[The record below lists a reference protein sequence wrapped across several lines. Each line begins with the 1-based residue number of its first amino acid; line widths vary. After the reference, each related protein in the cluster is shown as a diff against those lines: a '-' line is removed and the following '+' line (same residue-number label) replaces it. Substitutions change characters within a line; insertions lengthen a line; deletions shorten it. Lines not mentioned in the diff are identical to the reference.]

1 MAKQKRKT
9 KKKKKPNN
17 SIKNTYKKVAIGIDI
32 FMLISMVFIY
42 GTNTGFL
49 GDIIKGVYFNIFG
62 IGAYIIPILVFISS
76 LIYILDK
83 YNNKVL
89 KHSIYIYSIFIMTLV
104 IIDLN
109 LNIKEAFIP
118 RITEASYLAALYKG
132 GGFLGSALC
141 YLLLKICGI
150 VGIYLIFIVLVTL
163 FVMSIFDIT
172 LKDIYEYI
180 KLVFIEIKNK
190 IKNRKKISK
199 NKVKNKPKEKN
210 KPIKNNF
217 IKEDLEDKSI
227 VINDYKN
234 ADTDL
239 SDNKNIEEIEADE
252 DNGEIED
259 INIQTEE
266 SEEYKVPPLELLNTP
281 KPSQFDNK
289 DEVMHKA
296 TKIEETLSSFGIE
309 SKVVQINRGPTVT
322 CYELQPSQG
331 VKVSRIVNLADD
343 LSLSLATSEIR
354 IEAPIPGKSVVGIEV
369 ANENKDAVLLKEI
382 IDSREFNEIE
392 SKMPVALGKSISG
405 KPIVSS
411 IDKMPHLLIAG
422 ATGSGKSVCI
432 NTIIMSILYKASPND
447 VKLILID
454 PKVVELSIYNGIPH
468 LAIPVVTD
476 PKKASHAL
484 NWAVTEME
492 RRYKIFSENFVRDIK
507 SYNKKNID
515 NKLEKLPYIVIIID
529 ELSDLMMVSANE
541 VEDAIC
547 RLAQMARACGIHLI
561 VATQRPTVDVIT
573 GTIKAN
579 IPSRISFAVSSQI
592 DSRTILDSS
601 GAEKLLGK
609 GDMLF
614 FPSNLS
620 KPLRVQ
626 GCFISDP
633 EVEDIVSYLR
643 EENKTQ
649 YDETIIEDIDNSV
662 KEEKVLESTDELFE
676 DAVKIILEE
685 NSASISLLQR
695 KLKIGYARAG
705 RLIDDME
712 EQGLISG
719 FEGSKPR
726 KVLIS
731 KDYFNKK
738 GENVDE
744 YS

>member
-9 KKKKKPNN
+9 KKK
-17 SIKNTYKKVAIGIDI
+17 STKNTKTTYKKISIGLAI
-32 FMLISMVFIY
+32 FMAISMVFIY

-62 IGAYIIPILVFISS
+62 IGAYLIPVLILISCFIF
-76 LIYILDK
+76 ILDK
-83 YNNKVL
+83 NNDKVF
-89 KHSIYIYSIFIMTLV
+89 KNSIYVYSLFIMTLV
-104 IIDLN
+104 LIDINMN
-109 LNIKEAFIP
+109 LKDTFVL
-118 RITEASYLAALYKG
+118 RISESSYLAAQYKG
-132 GGFLGSALC
+132 GGFLGAALS
-141 YLLLKICGI
+141 YLMIKICGI

-163 FVMSIFDIT
+163 LTMSIFNIT
-172 LKDIYEYI
+172 LKDILEYI
-180 KLVFIEIKNK
+180 KVIFIELKTKIKNK
-190 IKNRKKISK
+190 KTIDKKKVNKANKDRKIDKKEKISM
-199 NKVKNKPKEKN
+199 EKDD
-210 KPIKNNF
+210 NNN
-217 IKEDLEDKSI
+217 SI

-234 ADTDL
+234 SDL
-239 SDNKNIEEIEADE
+239 KSDVKDESIEEIDAELENLENIDIK
-252 DNGEIED
+252 IE
-259 INIQTEE
+259 N
-266 SEEYKVPPLELLNTP
+266 SEEYKIPPLKLLNTP
-281 KPSQFDNK
+281 KPSNIDNK
-289 DEVMHKA
+289 DEVMDKA
-296 TKIEETLSSFGIE
+296 NKIEETLSSFGIE

-331 VKVSRIVNLADD
+331 IKVSRIVNLSDD

-382 IDSREFNEIE
+382 IDSTEFNEID
-392 SKMPVALGKSISG
+392 SKMPIALGKSISG
-405 KPIVSS
+405 KPIVST

-507 SYNKKNID
+507 SYNKKNSD
-515 NKLEKLPYIVIIID
+515 NTLEKLPYIVIIID

-626 GCFISDP
+626 GSFISDS
-633 EVEDIVSYLR
+633 EVEEIVSYLR

-649 YDETIIEDIDNSV
+649 YDETIIEDIDNSA
-662 KEEKVLESTDELFE
+662 KEQKILESTDELFE

-726 KVLIS
+726 KVLIG

-738 GENVDE
+738 GENSNE

>member
-9 KKKKKPNN
+9 KKKN
-17 SIKNTYKKVAIGIDI
+17 IKNTKTTYKKISIGLAV
-32 FMLISMVFIY
+32 FMAISMVFIY

-49 GDIIKGVYFNIFG
+49 GDIIKGLYFNVFG
-62 IGAYIIPILVFISS
+62 IGAYLIPVLILISCFIF
-76 LIYILDK
+76 ILDK
-83 YNNKVL
+83 NNDKVL
-89 KHSIYIYSIFIMTLV
+89 KNSIYVYSLFIMTLV
-104 IIDLN
+104 LIDINMN
-109 LNIKEAFIP
+109 LKDTFIL
-118 RITEASYLAALYKG
+118 RISESSYLAAQYKG
-132 GGFLGSALC
+132 GGFLGAILS
-141 YLLLKICGI
+141 YLMIKICGI

-163 FVMSIFDIT
+163 LTMSIFNIT
-172 LKDIYEYI
+172 LKDVLEYI
-180 KLVFIEIKNK
+180 KVIFIELKTK
-190 IKNRKKISK
+190 IKNRNTKTKKKVTKNKKIDK
-199 NKVKNKPKEKN
+199 KEK
-210 KPIKNNF
+210 KN
-217 IKEDLEDKSI
+217 IEKEENNNSI

-234 ADTDL
+234 
-239 SDNKNIEEIEADE
+239 SDSKLISKDESIEEIDAELENLENIDIK
-252 DNGEIED
+252 IE
-259 INIQTEE
+259 NA
-266 SEEYKVPPLELLNTP
+266 EEYKIPPLKLLNTP
-281 KPSQFDNK
+281 KPSTVDNK
-289 DEVMHKA
+289 DEIMNKA
-296 TKIEETLSSFGIE
+296 NKIEETLSSFGIE

-331 VKVSRIVNLADD
+331 IKVSRIVNLADD

-382 IDSREFNEIE
+382 IDSNEFTEID
-392 SKMPVALGKSISG
+392 SKMPIALGKSISG
-405 KPIVSS
+405 KPIVST

-507 SYNKKNID
+507 SYNKKNSD
-515 NKLEKLPYIVIIID
+515 NTLEKLPYIVIIID

-626 GCFISDP
+626 GSFISDS
-633 EVEDIVSYLR
+633 EVEEIVSYLR

-649 YDETIIEDIDNSV
+649 YDETIIEDIDNSA
-662 KEEKVLESTDELFE
+662 KEQKILESTDELFE

-726 KVLIS
+726 KVLIG

-738 GENVDE
+738 GENSNE
-744 YS
+744 YSQ

>member
-9 KKKKKPNN
+9 KKKNT
-17 SIKNTYKKVAIGIDI
+17 KNTKTTYKKISIGLAV
-32 FMLISMVFIY
+32 FMAISMVFIY

-49 GDIIKGVYFNIFG
+49 GDIIKGLYFNVFG
-62 IGAYIIPILVFISS
+62 IGAYLIPVLILISCFIF
-76 LIYILDK
+76 ILDK
-83 YNNKVL
+83 NNDKVL
-89 KHSIYIYSIFIMTLV
+89 KNSIYVYSLFIMTLV
-104 IIDLN
+104 LIDINMN
-109 LNIKEAFIP
+109 LKDTFIL
-118 RITEASYLAALYKG
+118 RISESSYLAAQYKG
-132 GGFLGSALC
+132 GGFLGAILS
-141 YLLLKICGI
+141 YLMIKICGI

-163 FVMSIFDIT
+163 LTMSIFNIT
-172 LKDIYEYI
+172 LKDVLEYI
-180 KLVFIEIKNK
+180 KVIFIELKTK
-190 IKNRKKISK
+190 IKNRNTKIKKKVTKNKKIDK
-199 NKVKNKPKEKN
+199 KEK
-210 KPIKNNF
+210 KN
-217 IKEDLEDKSI
+217 IEKEENNNSI

-234 ADTDL
+234 
-239 SDNKNIEEIEADE
+239 SDSKLISKDESIEEIDAELENLENIDIK
-252 DNGEIED
+252 IE
-259 INIQTEE
+259 NA
-266 SEEYKVPPLELLNTP
+266 EEYKIPPLKLLNTP
-281 KPSQFDNK
+281 KPSTVDNK
-289 DEVMHKA
+289 DEIMNKA
-296 TKIEETLSSFGIE
+296 NKIEETLSSFGIE

-331 VKVSRIVNLADD
+331 IKVSRIVNLADD

-382 IDSREFNEIE
+382 IDSNEFNEID
-392 SKMPVALGKSISG
+392 SKMPIALGKSISG
-405 KPIVSS
+405 KPIVST

-507 SYNKKNID
+507 SYNKKNSD
-515 NKLEKLPYIVIIID
+515 NTLEKLPYIVIIID

-626 GCFISDP
+626 GSFISDS
-633 EVEDIVSYLR
+633 EVEEIVSYLR

-649 YDETIIEDIDNSV
+649 YDETIIEDIDNSA
-662 KEEKVLESTDELFE
+662 KEQKILESTDELFE

-726 KVLIS
+726 KVLIG

-738 GENVDE
+738 GENSNE
-744 YS
+744 YSQ